1 MAPAIRAATADD
13 IDAMLILWAAERTAH
28 ATTAD
33 TPEALRALLATDPG
47 ALLMAEDETQIV
59 GALIAAWDGWRG
71 NLYRL
76 AVASDRRR
84 EGIGA
89 ALVRA
94 GEARLRKRGAR
105 RVTALVAHDD
115 TDAIAFWTA
124 AAYPPD
130 PEIGRHVRNL

>member
-13 IDAMLILWAAERTAH
+13 IEAVLALWGAERTAH
-28 ATTAD
+28 ATTPD
-33 TPEALRALLATDPG
+33 TPEAVHALLATDPG
-47 ALLMAEDETQIV
+47 ALLIAEDANHLV

-76 AVASDRRR
+76 AVASGRRR

-89 ALVRA
+89 ALVQA

-105 RVTALVAHDD
+105 RVTALVAYDD
-115 TDAIAFWTA
+115 ADANAFWTA

-130 PEIGRHVRNL
+130 PDIGRHVRNL